1 LVVEDQALIAMALQ
15 VDLEEIGLDV
25 AGPFPSWEM
34 AHRWLDGNAPA
45 AALLDYELIDGDCK
59 ALARALRERGIPFGV
74 YSGHSREREAPPE
87 FQGVP
92 WLDKP
97 VGRARLQATMA
108 GLVPDLRAEAARR

>member
-1 LVVEDQALIAMALQ
+1 M
-15 VDLEEIGLDV
+15 G
-25 AGPFPSWEM
+25 
-34 AHRWLDGNAPA
+34 DGAS
-45 AALLDYELIDGDCK
+45 
-59 ALARALRERGIPFGV
+59 LARRERARRRAARLRIDRGIPFAV
-74 YSGHSREREAPPE
+74 YSGHSRERKAPPE